1 MSPNYLC
8 KCYIACKTVL
18 STFDTFSTTFY
29 YSGTMFSD
37 STSIASGFFYGWA
50 VGVWFLF
57 RRERV
62 VTADL
67 AAAYFFSGAET

>member
-8 KCYIACKTVL
+8 KCYIAYKTVL

-29 YSGTMFSD
+29 YSGIMYSD

-50 VGVWFLF
+50 TGVWVLF

-62 VTADL
+62 VTAGL
-67 AAAYFFSGAET
+67 AIYFFSGADT